1 MNLHDL
7 PVAFDD
13 PVEGMLGF
21 HRRIERQ
28 LATLGNL
35 PCWIEIAGVDAACM
49 ASAASV
55 LDFFSRAIELHHA
68 DEEDLLRV
76 LRPRARAGQDAD
88 RVADLAD
95 HIAADHRD
103 MERTWRGV
111 RRPLLAITEGVN
123 RNLPVDLIEY
133 FRASHAAHIAFE
145 EARLHLAAARCLQA
159 QDRAAVGRSMA
170 ARRTRSFR
178 FQ

>member
-1 MNLHDL
+1 MNLHD
-7 PVAFDD
+7 VATAFDD

-28 LATLGNL
+28 LAALGEL
-35 PCWIEIAGVDAACM
+35 PYRIEISGLDPAAIAAAAC
-49 ASAASV
+49 A
-55 LDFFSRAIELHHA
+55 LDFFSRAVELHHA
-68 DEEDLLRV
+68 DEEDLMRV
-76 LRPRARAGQDAD
+76 LRIG
-88 RVADLAD
+88 DLGED
-95 HIAADHRD
+95 IAADHRD
-103 MERTWRGV
+103 MERTWKSL
-111 RRPLLAITEGVN
+111 RRPLQAIAEGVK

-133 FRASHAAHIAFE
+133 FRASHATHIAFE

-159 QDRAAVGRSMA
+159 PDRATVGRGMA